1 MSSAVAAI
9 CQARIGAPAHVRRN
23 RRRLELR
30 RVPASS
36 LRPHPK
42 NWRTHSDRQRD
53 VLRGALAEIGLADA
67 ALVRE
72 DEAGDLHLIDGHL
85 RAETLGERS
94 IPVLVL
100 DVTAEEADKLLLT
113 VDPLA
118 GLAGQDDDRLAE
130 LAASVRF
137 ESRAIRAL
145 LDDLQA
151 KAADLAATEPEEV
164 DVPETYNVIVLCK
177 GEQEQREVFERLR
190 SEGYACRVSTLS

>member
-1 MSSAVAAI
+1 MHI
-9 CQARIGAPAHVRRN
+9 RDRIR
-23 RRRLELR
+23 ELR
-30 RVPASS
+30 RVPASA

-72 DEAGDLHLIDGHL
+72 DEAGELHLIDGHL
-85 RAETLGERS
+85 RAETLGDGA

-118 GLAGQDDDRLAE
+118 GLAWQDDDRLAE
-130 LAASVRF
+130 LAANVSF
-137 ESRAIRAL
+137 ESPAIRAM
-145 LDDLQA
+145 LDDLQR
-151 KAADLAATEPEEV
+151 KAESAASESVPPEV
-164 DVPETYNVIVLCK
+164 DVPETFHVIVACRD
-177 GEQEQREVFERLR
+177 EREQREVFDRLR
-190 SEGYACRVSTLS
+190 AEGYACRVSTLS

>member
-1 MSSAVAAI
+1 MHI
-9 CQARIGAPAHVRRN
+9 RDRI
-23 RRRLELR
+23 LELR
-30 RVPASS
+30 RVPASA

-72 DEAGDLHLIDGHL
+72 DEAGELHLIDGHL
-85 RAETLGERS
+85 RAETLGEGL

-100 DVTAEEADKLLLT
+100 DVSAEEADKLLLT

-130 LAASVRF
+130 LTANVSF
-137 ESRAIRAL
+137 ESPAIRAM
-145 LDDLQA
+145 LDDLHG
-151 KAADLAATEPEEV
+151 KAVSLSADADPPEV
-164 DVPETYNVIVLCK
+164 DVPETFHVIVSCRD
-177 GEQEQREVFERLR
+177 EREQREVFDRLR
-190 SEGYACRVSTLS
+190 SEGYACRVSTFS